1 MIFPWSWAARAH
13 LKYLE
18 DELAFWRQQWL
29 VERQRAERALDR
41 LLMEK
46 QLAPISA
53 PLVPDEP
60 TPDPVEVRVRE
71 LLSTEDALRAGQG

>member
-1 MIFPWSWAARAH
+1 MIVPWSWAARAH

-18 DELAFWRQQWL
+18 SELAFWRQQWL
-29 VERQRAERALDR
+29 VERQRAERALDQ

-46 QLAPISA
+46 QCTPISA
-53 PLVPDEP
+53 PLVPDAP
-60 TPDPVEVRVRE
+60 TPDPVEARIRD

>member
-13 LKYLE
+13 LTYLE
-18 DELAFWRQQWL
+18 GELRFWRQQWL

-60 TPDPVEVRVRE
+60 APDPIEAQMRE
-71 LLSTEDALRAGQG
+71 LLTTEDALRAGQG